1 MFTVRSEARML
12 SVQLRVP
19 EQMLENIDKEVSS
32 GKFKSRS
39 EAIKLII
46 YEYQEKQKTREFFA
60 ELNKRSAESKKKS
73 NTIPFKDL

>member
-1 MFTVRSEARML
+1 ML

-19 EQMLENIDKEVSS
+19 EQMIEAIDKEISS

-46 YEYQEKQKTREFFA
+46 YEYQEKQKTREFYR
-60 ELNKRSAESKKKS
+60 ELDKRSIESKNKS
-73 NTIPFKDL
+73 NLIALKDL

>member
-1 MFTVRSEARML
+1 ML

-19 EQMLENIDKEVSS
+19 EQMIEAIDKEISS

-46 YEYQEKQKTREFFA
+46 YEYQEKQKTREFYR
-60 ELNKRSAESKKKS
+60 ELDKRSTESKKKS
-73 NTIPFKDL
+73 NLIALKDL

>member
-1 MFTVRSEARML
+1 ML

>member
-1 MFTVRSEARML
+1 ML

-19 EQMLENIDKEVSS
+19 EQMVEAIDKEISS

-46 YEYQEKQKTREFFA
+46 YEYQEKQKTREFYR
-60 ELNKRSAESKKKS
+60 ELDKRSIESKNKS
-73 NTIPFKDL
+73 NLIALKDL